1 MSSEQINTKASRTVM
16 IMAITATFASLAF
29 GYDTGVI
36 NGALPYMAEPDQLN
50 LTPAL
55 EGLVVSAALAL
66 LLVLLLEVVFLIFW
80 VVNHHLLI
88 CQYYFL
94 YLLLVVL
101 YPLMQL

>member
-55 EGLVVSAALAL
+55 EGLVVRHWRC
-66 LLVLLLEVVFLIFW
+66 FW
-80 VVNHHLLI
+80 F
-88 CQYYFL
+88 CSWRSYF
-94 YLLLVVL
+94 
-101 YPLMQL
+101 

>member
-55 EGLVVSAALAL
+55 EGLVLTYSPCLNAGDSWIQTILA
-66 LLVLLLEVVFLIFW
+66 
-80 VVNHHLLI
+80 
-88 CQYYFL
+88 Y
-94 YLLLVVL
+94 
-101 YPLMQL
+101 

>member
-55 EGLVVSAALAL
+55 EGLVVSAICIGAAFGSALG
-66 LLVLLLEVVFLIFW
+66 
-80 VVNHHLLI
+80 I